1 MYFLMLKIIHSEA
14 GRIVVSDLSNSVPVP
29 TSTALE
35 TTSVEVYDLV
45 LLFNLYCV
53 PAYTE
58 VLSCQNKSLGSV
70 LE

>member
-1 MYFLMLKIIHSEA
+1 M
-14 GRIVVSDLSNSVPVP
+14 VSDLSNSVPVP
-29 TSTALE
+29 TPTALE
-35 TTSVEVYDLV
+35 TSVEVYDLL

-58 VLSCQNKSLGSV
+58 VLSCQKKSLGSV

>member
-1 MYFLMLKIIHSEA
+1 M
-14 GRIVVSDLSNSVPVP
+14 VSDLSNSVPVP
-29 TSTALE
+29 TPTALE
-35 TTSVEVYDLV
+35 TTSVEVYDLL

-58 VLSCQNKSLGSV
+58 VLSCQKKSLGSV